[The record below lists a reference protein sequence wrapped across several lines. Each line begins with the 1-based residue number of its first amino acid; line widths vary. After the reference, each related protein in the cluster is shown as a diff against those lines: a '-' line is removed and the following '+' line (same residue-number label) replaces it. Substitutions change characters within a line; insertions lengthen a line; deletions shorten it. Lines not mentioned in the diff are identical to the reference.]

1 MQTLILS
8 VVGTDRPGLVEAL
21 SKVVA
26 DHHGNWLE
34 SKMAIMGGKFAG
46 IVEIS
51 IPEDQIDSLNEA
63 LAGLKSQGLS
73 ARSEA
78 GSADTGTE
86 YRPLT
91 LELLGQ
97 DRPGIIRDIS
107 AALTKCGV
115 SVDELET
122 EIESASMAGG
132 ELFRSR
138 AELRVPLDTD
148 IEELRATL
156 EQLANEL
163 MVDIEFEGE

>member
-1 MQTLILS
+1 MQTLILT
-8 VVGTDRPGLVEAL
+8 VIGKDRPGLVEAL
-21 SKVVA
+21 AKVVA

-46 IVEIS
+46 IVEIDV
-51 IPEDQIDSLNEA
+51 PVDQVDSLNAA
-63 LAGLKSQGLS
+63 LAGLKSRGLS
-73 ARSEA
+73 ARSEE
-78 GSADTGTE
+78 GSVDVGIE

-107 AALTKCGV
+107 AALAECGV

-138 AELRVPLDTD
+138 AELRVPLDSD

-163 MVDIEFEGE
+163 MVDIEFEGN